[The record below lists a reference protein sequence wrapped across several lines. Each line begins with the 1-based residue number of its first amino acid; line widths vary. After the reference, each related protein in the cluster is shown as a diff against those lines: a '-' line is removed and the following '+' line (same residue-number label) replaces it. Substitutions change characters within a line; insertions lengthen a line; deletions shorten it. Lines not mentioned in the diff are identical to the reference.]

1 MTQRNFGFPG
11 RSMTA
16 KDREFLARHRK
27 LKAEDAGDKYEPSQE
42 TSEIAGEVKRET
54 DAAILWFDGTRE
66 EWVPKSQGHLNGD
79 GQMLS
84 LPMWLA
90 KKKGFI

>member
-1 MTQRNFGFPG
+1 MTQKSWDFPA
-11 RSMTA
+11 RTMTA
-16 KDREFLARHRK
+16 KDREFLAKHRR
-27 LKAEDAGDKYEPSQE
+27 LKSEDSGDKYDPSQE
-42 TSEIAGEVKRET
+42 TVEIGGEVKRET
-54 DAAILWFDGTRE
+54 QAAILWFDGTRE
-66 EWVPKSQGHLNGD
+66 EWVPKSQGHVNGD